1 MLAATL
7 PLSPTWEVVVGVGVE
22 GAGGADAAR
31 LLDRLG
37 DAVEWALEVVPCGI
51 TARDRA
57 GLLAGGC
64 GLLPIV
70 VVVVEVGVIVFVVAL
85 CAFDWAV
92 VAGDMV
98 MAGYQ

>member
-1 MLAATL
+1 M
-7 PLSPTWEVVVGVGVE
+7 
-22 GAGGADAAR
+22 
-31 LLDRLG
+31 LG
-37 DAVEWALEVVPCGI
+37 DAVEWAFEVVPCGI

-70 VVVVEVGVIVFVVAL
+70 VVVVVDDIVFVAVVAP